1 MISAQAN
8 PPSRFESVQVEWED
22 APPATLKLYEDH
34 TQTVLSRNLSPDIP
48 FEYSLNPYRGCFHA
62 CAYCYARSSHEYLG
76 FGAGTDFD
84 RKIVVKR
91 RAPQLLEARFLRP
104 SWVGDLICFSGNTDC
119 YQPIEQR
126 LGITRACLEVCLR
139 YRNPVSIITK
149 STGILRDIELI
160 AKLSRQAHVRVSVS
174 IPFIDPVD
182 ARAIEPFVSPPLRRL
197 AVVRALSEAGVPV
210 MVSLSPV
217 IPGLNESQIPKILEA
232 AREAGAMD
240 AWMTPIRLE
249 GSVVAVFEG
258 RLREAMPERAD
269 RVIAAIKRMRNGT
282 LSGGG
287 VGTRMTGHGAAW
299 ASTVR
304 LFNLCKH
311 RLGFPGVPE
320 RPYPSTFRVPG
331 RGRPCSLFA

>member
-1 MISAQAN
+1 
-8 PPSRFESVQVEWED
+8 VEWED

-62 CAYCYARSSHEYLG
+62 CAYCYARPSHEYLG

-91 RAPQLLEARFLRP
+91 RAPQLLEERFLRP

-126 LGITRACLEVCLR
+126 LGITRSCLAVCLR

-149 STGILRDIELI
+149 STVILRDIELI
-160 AKLSRQAHVRVSVS
+160 ADLSRKAHVHVSVS
-174 IPFIDPVD
+174 IPFIDGGD
-182 ARAIEPFVSPPLRRL
+182 ARAIEPFVAPPSRRL
-197 AVVRALSEAGVPV
+197 AAVRALSEAGIPT

-217 IPGLNESQIPKILEA
+217 IPGLNESQIPDILDA
-232 AREAGAMD
+232 ARQAGAVD

-249 GSVVAVFEG
+249 GPVAEVFET

-269 RVIAAIKRMRNGT
+269 RVMSAIRRMRGGA
-282 LSGGG
+282 LGGGG
-287 VGTRMTGHGAAW
+287 VGCRMTGHGAAW
-299 ASTVR
+299 DSTVH
-304 LFNLCKH
+304 LFKLTKH

-331 RGRPCSLFA
+331 RGRQRSLFT